1 MNNLA
6 IQMDLFKNNEEM
18 EGIIFELYE
27 KTPNREFKSHVQF
40 IKAENLRDA
49 EDMATS
55 MNPNYWRKMSVRPV
69 NVDYVWQT
77 FERLHYSYFMC
88 KSILGLDEM
97 LGS

>member
-18 EGIIFELYE
+18 EGSIFELYE
-27 KTPNREFKSHVQF
+27 KTPHREFKSHVQF
-40 IKAENLRDA
+40 IRAENIREA
-49 EDMATS
+49 EDVAVDI
-55 MNPNYWRKMSVRPV
+55 NPDYWLKMSVRPV
-69 NVDYVWQT
+69 SVEYVWQT

-88 KSILGLDEM
+88 KSMLGLDEM